1 MSDSSPTQADATA
14 FSFEQALLDLE
25 RIVEQLETGR
35 LTLDEALGRYETAL
49 ARIRRCQLL
58 LSAAEQKV
66 SQLLGVDENGVAR
79 TAPFDAEMAPLEERT
94 ARRG

>member
-14 FSFEQALLDLE
+14 LSFEQALLDLE

-35 LTLDEALGRYETAL
+35 LTLDEALGRYEAAL

-58 LSAAEQKV
+58 LTAAEQKV
-66 SQLLGVDENGVAR
+66 SLLLGVDENGVAR
-79 TAPFDAEMAPLEERT
+79 TAPFDVELAPLEERT
-94 ARRG
+94 ARRS